1 MNVIS
6 ALFDKRVR
14 GIRLIELIGL
24 SLALAMIFWVCLSKA
39 REGED
44 IRRMNQLDEQ
54 IADEKAAVGGLQ
66 VEVAKLERPE
76 RLEALATE
84 YLGMKPVSPTH
95 EAGLEN
101 LSEISRTTS
110 RPVVGATAAL
120 AAPVAET
127 PDDTLISTDGAQTA
141 ASQTAAAKT
150 APVALQAVRPTQPG
164 GH

>member
-44 IRRMNQLDEQ
+44 IRRMSQLDQQ
-54 IADEKAAVGGLQ
+54 IADEKTAVGGLQ
-66 VEVAKLERPE
+66 VEVARLERPE
-76 RLEALATE
+76 RLEALATA

-95 EAGLEN
+95 EAGLDN
-101 LSEISRTTS
+101 LAEISRTTS
-110 RPVVGATAAL
+110 RPVAGQPPAAP

-127 PDDTLISTDGAQTA
+127 PDDTLISTDAAKAAPVVPA
-141 ASQTAAAKT
+141 ASVAKP
-150 APVALQAVRPTQPG
+150 AQPG
-164 GH
+164 GHR

>member
-24 SLALAMIFWVCLSKA
+24 TLALAMIFWVCLSKA

-44 IRRMNQLDEQ
+44 IRRMNQLDQQ
-54 IADEKAAVGGLQ
+54 IADEKTAVGGLQ

-76 RLEALATE
+76 RLEALATQ

-95 EAGLEN
+95 EAGLDN
-101 LSEISRTTS
+101 LAEISHTTS
-110 RPVVGATAAL
+110 RPVAGQPAPAAP
-120 AAPVAET
+120 APVAET
-127 PDDTLISTDGAQTA
+127 PEDTLISADATQAAPAKPAQTA
-141 ASQTAAAKT
+141 KTVQSAKP
-150 APVALQAVRPTQPG
+150 APTGV
-164 GH
+164 H

>member
-6 ALFDKRVR
+6 ALFDKRIR

-24 SLALAMIFWVCLSKA
+24 TLALAMIFWVCLSKA

-54 IADEKAAVGGLQ
+54 IADEKNAVGGLQ
-66 VEVAKLERPE
+66 VEVARLERPE
-76 RLEALATE
+76 RLEALATQ
-84 YLGMKPVSPTH
+84 YLGMKPVSPNH

-110 RPVVGATAAL
+110 RPVSGADLL
-120 AAPVAET
+120 APAPVAPAAAT
-127 PDDTLISTDGAQTA
+127 PDDTLISTD
-141 ASQTAAAKT
+141 AAKA
-150 APVALQAVRPTQPG
+150 APAPQPDQPALPAKPAQPG

>member
-24 SLALAMIFWVCLSKA
+24 TLALAMIFWVCLSKA

-44 IRRMNQLDEQ
+44 IRRMNQLDQQ
-54 IADEKAAVGGLQ
+54 IADEKTAVGGLQ

-76 RLEALATE
+76 RLEALATQ

-95 EAGLEN
+95 EAGLDN
-101 LSEISRTTS
+101 LAEISHTTS
-110 RPVVGATAAL
+110 RPVAGQPSPAAP
-120 AAPVAET
+120 APVAET
-127 PDDTLISTDGAQTA
+127 PEDALISTDATQAAPTKPAPTAKPAQP
-141 ASQTAAAKT
+141 AK
-150 APVALQAVRPTQPG
+150 PTQPG